1 MVLARLSSVARK
13 LLGPLLMLILV
24 LAAVINGAM
33 IMVNRLHVVVVRE
46 ILDVVRVVVGKV
58 RCVLDSR
65 LVEVDRLKIA
75 WIVEFVV
82 QLGVVAGVF
91 TVEVDVIH
99 GQLIVVRVMTAV
111 VVMMCVIVIMV
122 TTVGIF
128 MLIAHPVFNW
138 QIMVRIICS
147 GNISEVMAN
156 TAVLRVVLILRV
168 SWLFILDMMTPN
180 WVTIMIIVGV

>member
-24 LAAVINGAM
+24 LAAVIDGAM

-65 LVEVDRLKIA
+65 LVEVDRLKVA

-82 QLGVVAGVF
+82 QLGVVAGMF

-138 QIMVRIICS
+138 QIMVIILCS

>member
-24 LAAVINGAM
+24 LAAVIDGAM

-65 LVEVDRLKIA
+65 LVEVDRLKVA

-82 QLGVVAGVF
+82 QLGVVAGMF

-138 QIMVRIICS
+138 QIMVMIIFS